1 MTFIFKVKKLKKKK
15 KKIIFQTSLSSLS
28 LVLIDTVLY
37 TTPAWLLIETTSLN
51 GILYYKIL
59 SI

>member
-15 KKIIFQTSLSSLS
+15 KKIIFQTPLSSLS

-37 TTPAWLLIETTSLN
+37 TTPA
-51 GILYYKIL
+51 
-59 SI
+59 

>member
-37 TTPAWLLIETTSLN
+37 TTPA
-51 GILYYKIL
+51 
-59 SI
+59 

>member
-1 MTFIFKVKKLKKKK
+1 MTFIFKKKKIKKKK

-37 TTPAWLLIETTSLN
+37 TTPA
-51 GILYYKIL
+51 
-59 SI
+59 

>member
-15 KKIIFQTSLSSLS
+15 KKIIFQTSFFSLS

-37 TTPAWLLIETTSLN
+37 TTPA
-51 GILYYKIL
+51 
-59 SI
+59 